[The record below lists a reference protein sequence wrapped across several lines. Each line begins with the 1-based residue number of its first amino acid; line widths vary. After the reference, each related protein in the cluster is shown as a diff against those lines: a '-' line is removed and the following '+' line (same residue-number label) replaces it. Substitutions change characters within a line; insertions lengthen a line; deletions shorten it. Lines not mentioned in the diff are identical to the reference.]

1 MLFRS
6 ELGQKLVNE
15 YQALCVVNTRRTA
28 QQIYKQIGEN
38 DGVFCLSTLIAPKHR
53 RDILTEIK
61 SRLKRGQK
69 CMVVS
74 TSLVEAGVDLDFQ
87 NVYRELAGVDN
98 ILQAA
103 GRNNREGKRLWQEC
117 KVFIFELED
126 GKGNGIQSRKA
137 SITKAL
143 LEQDKNIEDLETI
156 YTYFTEIYSMEGE
169 SLDIHDICRMF
180 DIGQEQFKTASE
192 RMRLIEEGGVDI
204 IIPQDEIESLISKA
218 DYGLTREEF
227 RIIENYLV
235 HVPQNELNKLI
246 EHGDVTAVKNI
257 DGLYILQ
264 NSSMY
269 SHEIGLLLNQET
281 GEALI
286 F

>member
-1 MLFRS
+1 M
-6 ELGQKLVNE
+6 
-15 YQALCVVNTRRTA
+15 
-28 QQIYKQIGEN
+28 
-38 DGVFCLSTLIAPKHR
+38 
-53 RDILTEIK
+53 
-61 SRLKRGQK
+61 
-69 CMVVS
+69 
-74 TSLVEAGVDLDFQ
+74 
-87 NVYRELAGVDN
+87 
-98 ILQAA
+98 
-103 GRNNREGKRLWQEC
+103 
-117 KVFIFELED
+117 
-126 GKGNGIQSRKA
+126 
-137 SITKAL
+137 
-143 LEQDKNIEDLETI
+143 
-156 YTYFTEIYSMEGE
+156 
-169 SLDIHDICRMF
+169 DIHDICRMF